1 MKYSI
6 DINKLRDVV
15 SEKINNYMAEEKSKF
30 MEVNK
35 DFSEIME
42 LEETNT
48 LEGLEKEMLEDL
60 ITGVRTIADIS
71 NQRVIDTFTK
81 LTAVIETF
89 EKKVNDGVYDI
100 GLFTLEEIQ
109 VKLSFSLDDVKNIV
123 YGKEE

>member
-60 ITGVRTIADIS
+60 ITGVRTISDIS

-109 VKLSFSLDDVKNIV
+109 EKLSFSLNDVKNIV